1 MVDRS
6 RIAQSA
12 EEAKAA
18 KEKKANDDHD
28 RRASALGA
36 KKQEEAAKQQRR
48 QYAHGA
54 YCSTTN
60 NPWFSRKASWCFDSD
75 AGQVPAVVDNT
86 PTGRVLLQP
95 WSDEGP
101 AKTNEAAVAP
111 ARPLQGR
118 LSQVRHNELFQAHE
132 DCIRSIHGTLQNFGT
147 DIGTCTSCGRRE
159 PGITA
164 SIGGCPTCTMNPP
177 RSNAGVETAPA
188 RFSFE
193 NGMSLSP
200 LHNTG
205 GEGAQRERD
214 LLRRLLAS
222 MTQAELGLIRTA
234 TPCISYH
241 RLPGGG
247 LGFKGHAISLYNG
260 GPTIALTLP
269 RSPHDAGVSI
279 IVDPGRDKNNALDDP
294 SVKRYFRVRRRVV
307 EQVLR
312 LLIKHNKNSRLVG
325 RRARTRCG
333 LSLVGSPGASSALR
347 ASVFI
352 I

>member
-1 MVDRS
+1 MHHES
-6 RIAQSA
+6 PAF
-12 EEAKAA
+12 KC
-18 KEKKANDDHD
+18 
-28 RRASALGA
+28 RRG
-36 KKQEEAAKQQRR
+36 
-48 QYAHGA
+48 
-54 YCSTTN
+54 N
-60 NPWFSRKASWCFDSD
+60 
-75 AGQVPAVVDNT
+75 
-86 PTGRVLLQP
+86 
-95 WSDEGP
+95 
-101 AKTNEAAVAP
+101 
-111 ARPLQGR
+111 
-118 LSQVRHNELFQAHE
+118 
-132 DCIRSIHGTLQNFGT
+132 
-147 DIGTCTSCGRRE
+147 CTS
-159 PGITA
+159 
-164 SIGGCPTCTMNPP
+164 
-177 RSNAGVETAPA
+177 
-188 RFSFE
+188 FSFE

-222 MTQAELGLIRTA
+222 MTQAELGLIRA
-234 TPCISYH
+234 AAPCISYH

-260 GPTIALTLP
+260 GPSIALTLP
-269 RSPHDAGVSI
+269 RSPRDAGVSI

-352 I
+352 RR